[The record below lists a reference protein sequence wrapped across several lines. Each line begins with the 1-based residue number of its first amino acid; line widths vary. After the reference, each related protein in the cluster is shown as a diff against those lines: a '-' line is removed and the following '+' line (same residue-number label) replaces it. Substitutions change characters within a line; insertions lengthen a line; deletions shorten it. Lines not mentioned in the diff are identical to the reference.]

1 MGRAG
6 GGSETP
12 PTVGLRLLP
21 PHSCPVWVGR
31 GGCEPCSPWVS
42 VPSLFCF
49 SCVASVASQGPGC
62 QRSPSC
68 PRCPR
73 RCVQLPCFASCS
85 SAGVAGPRGDQTIQA
100 TKKKK
105 KNFYRKLRNLPVN
118 PCQPLLGGRRGVGGR
133 EAEGSSSSITRDG
146 SSSDECASG
155 ADVNKELLL
164 ANCGAGRLIQFLPNL
179 ILRLI

>member
-1 MGRAG
+1 MGFCPFSVLFLLCGLGGFPGPRLPALSVLPALPQALRAAA
-6 GGSETP
+6 
-12 PTVGLRLLP
+12 
-21 PHSCPVWVGR
+21 
-31 GGCEPCSPWVS
+31 
-42 VPSLFCF
+42 LFCF
-49 SCVASVASQGPGC
+49 VLFRWCRRAQGRPDNSGH
-62 QRSPSC
+62 
-68 PRCPR
+68 
-73 RCVQLPCFASCS
+73 
-85 SAGVAGPRGDQTIQA
+85 
-100 TKKKK
+100 KKKK